1 MVLTCR
7 VLVYNSINPA
17 ASAASAA
24 SDIPQ
29 CACRTVGASE
39 VFPGNFNTSSQP
51 EQVQR
56 QRQGYAVVNEGHETY
71 FIEEA

>member
-17 ASAASAA
+17 ASAAS
-24 SDIPQ
+24 DIPQ
-29 CACRTVGASE
+29 CAYRTVGPSE
-39 VFPGNFNTSSQP
+39 VLPGNFNTSFQP